1 MITFNNISFGYTPS
15 YTLFNKLSIHLT
27 TPGIYGVLGLNG
39 SGKTTFLKLAS
50 GLIFPTSGD
59 IVVGEHKPANRDVGF
74 LETLFFVAD
83 EFYLPPLPIHQF
95 SSRTAPFYPSFDYD
109 AFVKSIE
116 GFGMSPGQSIKT
128 MSYGDR
134 KKVMIAFALASGC
147 RYLFFDEPTNG
158 LDIPSKK
165 VFRKLLASELTENRY
180 VLISTHQVRDLENLL
195 DSLMILHE
203 GKWIANQSLTS
214 IATNYWFRATRP
226 DDNPADIVYTEGG
239 LQPRAMITNRHGEQS
254 RVDIELYFNAMVDL
268 ARQKKIVTNI

>member
-1 MITFNNISFGYTPS
+1 MITFNNITFRYTPS
-15 YTLFNKLSIHLT
+15 FTLFKKISISLV

-50 GLIFPTSGD
+50 GLIFPSSGE
-59 IVVGEHKPANRDVGF
+59 VSVGNYKPGYREVGF
-74 LETLFFVAD
+74 LETIFFVAD
-83 EFYLPPLPIHQF
+83 EFYLPPITIHKF
-95 SSRTAPFYPSFDYD
+95 VCRTAPFYPTFDHQV
-109 AFVKSIE
+109 FVKAL
-116 GFGMSPGQSIKT
+116 GAFGITPGQSIKT

-134 KKVMIAFALASGC
+134 KKVMISFALASGC

-195 DSLMILHE
+195 DSIMILHE
-203 GKWIANQSLTS
+203 GKWIANQSLTA
-214 IATNYWFRATRP
+214 IAADYCFRASRP

-239 LQPRAMITNRHGEQS
+239 LQPKAIINNRHCEQS
-254 RVDIELYFNAMVDL
+254 RVDLELYFNAMIDL
-268 ARQKKIVTNI
+268 ARQKKNVSNI